1 MKIYTKTGDAGKT
14 SLLGGARL
22 SKSHIRIDAYGTVDE
37 LNAYLGLLRDQPVSD
52 EVKKKLIRVQETLF
66 VMGALLATEPGKSFD
81 FTPPVSENDIDFL
94 EKSIDEMDAQ
104 LPEMK
109 NFILPG
115 GHITVS
121 HCHVA
126 RCICRRAE
134 RIVVLLSE
142 NDDVDERI
150 IKYLNRLSDYLFVL
164 ARKLSNETGTAEIIW
179 APRK

>member
-1 MKIYTKTGDAGKT
+1 MFRT
-14 SLLGGARL
+14 R
-22 SKSHIRIDAYGTVDE
+22 
-37 LNAYLGLLRDQPVSD
+37 GLVAA
-52 EVKKKLIRVQETLF
+52 
-66 VMGALLATEPGKSFD
+66 MGALLATEPGKSFD
-81 FTPPVSENDIDFL
+81 FTPPVSEDDIVFL

-104 LPEMK
+104 LPEMR

-115 GHITVS
+115 GHIMVS

-164 ARKLSNETGTAEIIW
+164 ARKLSNETGTQEIIW